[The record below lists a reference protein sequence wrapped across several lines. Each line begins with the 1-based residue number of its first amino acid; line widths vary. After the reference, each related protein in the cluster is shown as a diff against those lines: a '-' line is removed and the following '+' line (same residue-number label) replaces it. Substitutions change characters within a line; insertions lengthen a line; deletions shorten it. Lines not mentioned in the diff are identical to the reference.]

1 MKILATS
8 SRNGHERER
17 PALKMRWRAE
27 ILLVLVAACASA
39 FVWANDTAGYDT
51 VRIIV
56 PQDHATVHDNEG
68 NLDVSAEVSPPLRS
82 DAGDH
87 IVFLLDG
94 RAVASGADLRIR
106 LTEVDR
112 GTHTLQAQ
120 VATADGALLLASPV
134 TSFYMWRA
142 SRLHPGRK
150 N

>member
-1 MKILATS
+1 
-8 SRNGHERER
+8 
-17 PALKMRWRAE
+17 MRWRAE

-39 FVWANDTAGYDT
+39 FAWASDSARYNT

-56 PQDHATVHDNEG
+56 PQVDVTVHDNEG
-68 NLDVSAEVSPPLRS
+68 NLDVSVEVSPPLRS

-87 IVFLLDG
+87 IVLLLDG
-94 RAVASGADLRIR
+94 RAVASGADLRVR
-106 LTEVDR
+106 LTGVDR

>member
-1 MKILATS
+1 
-8 SRNGHERER
+8 
-17 PALKMRWRAE
+17 MRWRAE

-39 FVWANDTAGYDT
+39 FAWAGNTAGYDT

-56 PQDHATVHDNEG
+56 PRDQATVHDNEG
-68 NLDVSAEVSPPLRS
+68 NLDVSVEVSPPLSS

-94 RAVASGADLRIR
+94 RTVASGTDVRIR
-106 LTEVDR
+106 LTGVDR

-120 VATADGALLLASPV
+120 VAAADGTLLLASPV

-142 SRLHPGRK
+142 SRLHRGR
-150 N
+150 NN

>member
-1 MKILATS
+1 
-8 SRNGHERER
+8 
-17 PALKMRWRAE
+17 
-27 ILLVLVAACASA
+27 VLVAACAPA
-39 FVWANDTAGYDT
+39 FAWASDTAGYDA

-56 PQDHATVHDNEG
+56 PQDDATVHDNEG
-68 NLDVSAEVSPPLRS
+68 NLDVAVEVSPPLRS

-87 IVFLLDG
+87 IVLLLDG
-94 RAVASGADLRIR
+94 RVVASGADLRIR
-106 LTEVDR
+106 LTEMDR
-112 GTHTLQAQ
+112 GIHTLQAQ

>member
-1 MKILATS
+1 
-8 SRNGHERER
+8 
-17 PALKMRWRAE
+17 MRWRAQ

-39 FVWANDTAGYDT
+39 FAWASDPAGYDT

-56 PQDHATVHDNEG
+56 PQDQATVHDNEG
-68 NLDVSAEVSPPLRS
+68 NLDVSVEVSPPLRS
-82 DAGDH
+82 DAGNH

-94 RAVASGADLRIR
+94 RVVASGTEVRIR
-106 LTEVDR
+106 LTDVDR

>member
-1 MKILATS
+1 M
-8 SRNGHERER
+8 
-17 PALKMRWRAE
+17 
-27 ILLVLVAACASA
+27 LVAACASA
-39 FVWANDTAGYDT
+39 FAWAGDTVGYDT

-68 NLDVSAEVSPPLRS
+68 NLDVSVEVSPPLRS
-82 DAGDH
+82 DAGNH

-94 RAVASGADLRIR
+94 RTVASGTDLRIR
-106 LTEVDR
+106 LTKVDR

-120 VATADGALLLASPV
+120 VATANGALLLASPV